1 MKDSRLNQFKENDQS
16 FVHQS
21 TAGNVQMKP
30 SRLPENGN
38 LTTVSYN
45 LSESG
50 ETGNASVQNVVTR
63 EAEPKPIQNVHTGY
77 KPANVAFTAPT
88 KINVTRETKN
98 RNNELK
104 EQLLRDI
111 KQDIKP

>member
-1 MKDSRLNQFKENDQS
+1 M
-16 FVHQS
+16 
-21 TAGNVQMKP
+21 
-30 SRLPENGN
+30 
-38 LTTVSYN
+38 
-45 LSESG
+45 
-50 ETGNASVQNVVTR
+50 TR
-63 EAEPKPIQNVHTGY
+63 AAPKPIQNVHTGY
-77 KPANVAFTAPT
+77 KPANVAFTTPT

>member
-1 MKDSRLNQFKENDQS
+1 MYEKEKSFMDKYINMKNPPRF
-16 FVHQS
+16 
-21 TAGNVQMKP
+21 
-30 SRLPENGN
+30 
-38 LTTVSYN
+38 
-45 LSESG
+45 SG
-50 ETGNASVQNVVTR
+50 EWKFFAFFLLELLTLA
-63 EAEPKPIQNVHTGY
+63 GY
-77 KPANVAFTAPT
+77 KPANVAFTSPT